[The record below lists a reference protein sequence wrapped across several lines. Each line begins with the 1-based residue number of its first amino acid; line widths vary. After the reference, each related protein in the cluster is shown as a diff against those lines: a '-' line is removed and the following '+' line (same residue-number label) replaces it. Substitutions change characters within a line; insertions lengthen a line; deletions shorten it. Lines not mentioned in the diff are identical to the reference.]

1 MSISVRF
8 SKEDENIIKKYAE
21 INGLSVSE
29 LLRKSVMERIEDE
42 IDLKLYKEVMD
53 EFKNNPVTYTLDEV
67 ERKLE
72 NDEL

>member
-8 SKEDENIIKKYAE
+8 SKEYENIIKKYAE
-21 INGLSVSE
+21 IKGLSVSE

-42 IDLKLYKEVMD
+42 IDLRLYKEAMD
-53 EFKNNPVTYTLDEV
+53 EFENNPVTYTLDEV